1 MFQRWNIFFMQI
13 KRLQKLCEKFLN
25 EKYNGIIIQSFVPH
39 RRFLFNETNG
49 IWEES
54 VIAIEIHMTMNTRHF
69 LGDIWKDL
77 ELYFSYEFILNV

>member
-1 MFQRWNIFFMQI
+1 MEHFFFMQI
-13 KRLQKLCEKFLN
+13 KRLQKLCEKFLK

-54 VIAIEIHMTMNTRHF
+54 VSAIEIHMTMNSQYF
-69 LGDIWKDL
+69 LGDVIKDL
-77 ELYFSYEFILNV
+77 ESFFSYDFILNRT